1 MSSLYSFTYPKRQF
15 LILIS
20 FFFLIGHFVF
30 AQNVKEYKGRVLDN
44 NTNDPLAL
52 ADLIIKD
59 TNISTI
65 TNAEGE
71 FLLKVPNNLLYKTVT
86 VSYLGYKQKEIP
98 LSAFKTKNTRIKLEE
113 AATVLAQIDLNTPQN
128 AESLVR
134 KTLKLKNKNYFNSS
148 ITMTG
153 FYRETIKKR
162 NKNASLSEAVLEIYK
177 TPYNSNKNDGIR
189 LIKSRKNTN
198 YSRLDTIA
206 LKLQG
211 GPFSALHTDIM
222 KYPEFI
228 FTEDN
233 LSLYN
238 FTFNRSTQI
247 NDKLV
252 YVVSFKQKETIND
265 ALYYGKLFIDADSY
279 ALTSATYNL
288 NVENRAAATELFV
301 KKKPRKVTVYPTEAS
316 YRVNYRV
323 KDGKWYYGYSN
334 ILLTFKVNWK
344 NRLFNNRYTLQSE
357 MAITDWK
364 PNTTGQMPKL
374 KDRIKSSTILI
385 DEVSGFG
392 DPDFWGKYN
401 IIEPEKSIESAIK
414 KISKQLKKS

>member
-1 MSSLYSFTYPKRQF
+1 MNALYNFTKPKKQF

-20 FFFLIGHFVF
+20 LFLLISSLAFS
-30 AQNVKEYKGRVLDN
+30 QNTTEIKGRVVDD
-44 NTNDPLAL
+44 NTNAPLAL
-52 ADLIIKD
+52 ADLVIEG
-59 TNISTI
+59 TNISTV
-65 TNAEGE
+65 TNTEGK
-71 FLLKVPNNLLYKTVT
+71 FLLKVPNNLLHKTVNI
-86 VSYLGYKQKEIP
+86 SYLGYKQKEIP
-98 LSAFKTKNTRIKLEE
+98 LSSFKAKNTKIRLEE
-113 AATVLAQIDLNTPQN
+113 AATVLAQIDLNAPQN
-128 AESLVR
+128 AESLVKR
-134 KTLKLKNKNYFNSS
+134 MLKLKHENYFSSS
-148 ITMTG
+148 ITMTS

-162 NKNASLSEAVLEIYK
+162 NKNASLSEAILKIYK
-177 TPYNSNKNDGIR
+177 TPYNSAKNDGIKI
-189 LIKSRKNTN
+189 IKSRKNTN

-265 ALYYGKLFIDADSY
+265 ALYYGKLFIDANSY
-279 ALTSATYNL
+279 ALTSSTYNL

-364 PNTTGQMPKL
+364 PNATGQMPKL
-374 KDRIKSSTILI
+374 KDRIKPSTILI

>member
-1 MSSLYSFTYPKRQF
+1 MSSLYNFTQPKNRF

-20 FFFLIGHFVF
+20 CFLLVSHFSF
-30 AQNVKEYKGRVLDN
+30 SQNIQEYKGRVVDSK
-44 NTNDPLAL
+44 TNDPLAL
-52 ADLIIKD
+52 ADLVITN
-59 TNISTI
+59 TNISTV
-65 TNAEGE
+65 TNTEGE
-71 FLLKVPNNLLYKTVT
+71 FLLKVPSNLSSSIVT
-86 VSYLGYKQKEIP
+86 ISFLGYKQKDVS
-98 LSAFKTKNTRIKLEE
+98 LVNFKAKSTKIKLEE
-113 AATVLAQIDLNTPQN
+113 AATVLAQIDLNAPKN
-128 AESLVR
+128 AKSLV
-134 KTLKLKNKNYFNSS
+134 KKALKLKGENYFNTSVV
-148 ITMTG
+148 MTG

-162 NKNASLSEAVLEIYK
+162 KKNASLSEAVLEIYK
-177 TPYNSNKNDGIR
+177 TPYSSGKRDGIR

-211 GPFSALHTDIM
+211 GPFSALYTDIM

-247 NDKLV
+247 NDRLV
-252 YVVSFKQKETIND
+252 YVVAFKQKEGLND
-265 ALYYGKLFIDADSY
+265 ALYYGKLFIDANSY

-288 NVENRAAATELFV
+288 DVSNRAAATELFV
-301 KKKPRKVTVYPTEAS
+301 KKKPRKATVYPTEAG
-316 YRVNYRV
+316 YKVNYRV
-323 KDGKWYYGYSN
+323 RDGKWYYGYSN
-334 ILLTFKVNWK
+334 ISLTFKVNWK

-364 PNTTGQMPKL
+364 YNATGQMPKL
-374 KDRIKSSTILI
+374 KDRIKPNTILI

-392 DPDFWGKYN
+392 DPDFWGEYN
-401 IIEPEKSIESAIK
+401 IIEPEKSIESAIR
-414 KISKQLKKS
+414 KISKQLKKE